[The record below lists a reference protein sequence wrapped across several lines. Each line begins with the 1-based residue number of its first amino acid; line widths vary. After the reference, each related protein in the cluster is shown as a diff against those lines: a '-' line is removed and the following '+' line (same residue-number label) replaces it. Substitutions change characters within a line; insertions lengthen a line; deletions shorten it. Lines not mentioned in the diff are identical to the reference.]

1 MPQDRDRNEKKEDR
15 EKQKKKKKKSS
26 PLVAAQCDR
35 NSSIKKF
42 LDGCGAVH
50 LISIYLSI

>member
-15 EKQKKKKKKSS
+15 DKQKKKKKKSS

-35 NSSIKKF
+35 TSSIK
-42 LDGCGAVH
+42 DQRT
-50 LISIYLSI
+50 

>member
-15 EKQKKKKKKSS
+15 DKQKKKKKKSS

-35 NSSIKKF
+35 NSSINFKD
-42 LDGCGAVH
+42 LTW
-50 LISIYLSI
+50 